1 MRQVCISPYETLWFK
16 ARPRKMQGSCFMF
29 RGANGEQQKTLSS
42 YLFTTGMIGLKPLCE
57 VFLATLWNTEVTLQC
72 FIMPSQNSSLQL
84 NIQTPNCCTLIY
96 PNFQA
101 AGHSSSQNK
110 FLLRMKWPALNFWW
124 ELRAEPTRCHSP
136 PLKRW
141 FGARFFRTHL
151 LHEVRLSPSSS
162 SLRLLQALSFCFSYP

>member
-1 MRQVCISPYETLWFK
+1 MKHS
-16 ARPRKMQGSCFMF
+16 
-29 RGANGEQQKTLSS
+29 
-42 YLFTTGMIGLKPLCE
+42 GLKPDQEKCKVHASCLGGQMENNTKFISDLQQEWLVWSHFE

-141 FGARFFRTHL
+141 FGARFFPFTSI
-151 LHEVRLSPSSS
+151 VWSSP
-162 SLRLLQALSFCFSYP
+162 